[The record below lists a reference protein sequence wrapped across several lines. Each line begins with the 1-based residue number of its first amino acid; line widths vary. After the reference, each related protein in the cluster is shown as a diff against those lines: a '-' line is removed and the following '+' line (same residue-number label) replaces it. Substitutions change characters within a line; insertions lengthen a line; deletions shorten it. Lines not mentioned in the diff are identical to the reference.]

1 MIKESTTHLI
11 EQARQWPTIVALDT
25 NTVVANVAGVEKGR
39 GLGGREK
46 GRGE

>member
-11 EQARQWPTIVALDT
+11 EQALQWPTIVALDT
-25 NTVVANVAGVEKGR
+25 NTFVANVAGVEKGR